1 MGKTT
6 VENFRKLEKAENYD
20 EAKLKGMDYGEFTTA
35 LGCLISKKKI
45 PTIKIVENTNIS
57 KSYINKLRNPS
68 EKSVRPGR
76 YVIIDIALAIDATLE
91 ETNHLLK
98 LARYQELY
106 TRDKAESVIIWG
118 MLHKLPGKEIRRML
132 ESKGLDGVFKDKQG

>member
-6 VENFRKLEKAENYD
+6 NENFRELEKSKAYD
-20 EAKLKGMDYGEFTTA
+20 EANLKGMDVKGFTTA
-35 LGCLISKKKI
+35 LGCLINKKKI
-45 PTIKIVENTNIS
+45 STNTIVENSNLS

-68 EKSVRPGR
+68 ETAVKPSR
-76 YVIIDIALAIDATLE
+76 YVIIDIALAIDASLD

-118 MLHKLPGKEIRRML
+118 MLHKLSGKEIRRQL
-132 ESKGLDGVFKDKQG
+132 EEKGLDKIFTNK

>member
-6 VENFRKLEKAENYD
+6 NENFRKLEKAEKYD
-20 EAKLKGMDYGEFTTA
+20 EAKLNGMNYGEFTTA

-45 PTIKIVENTNIS
+45 STLAIVENSNIS

-68 EKSVRPGR
+68 EKGVKPSR
-76 YVIIDIALAIDATLE
+76 YVIIDIALAIDATLD

-118 MLHKLPGKEIRRML
+118 MLHKLSGKEIRRML
-132 ESKGLDGVFKDKQG
+132 AEKGLNGIFKDK